1 MAECGRI
8 PVPLRL
14 CRGCRQF
21 VRLGHVHCVF
31 CGADLDAREAEHEAD
46 RAELRRAADALRRA
60 LAERGIE
67 PPGAADRP

>member
-1 MAECGRI
+1 MAESGRI

-21 VRLGHVHCVF
+21 VRIDGRADCLY
-31 CGADLDAREAEHEAD
+31 CGADLDAGDAAHEAGL
-46 RAELRRAADALRRA
+46 AELRRAKDALRAA

-67 PPGAADRP
+67 APKGL